1 MSKVTFIENE
11 HLYLNEDGIIIP
23 SVTQLVDY
31 QYPNG
36 YDNVPTNILNN
47 KARYGTTVHHMIE
60 GYEAGE
66 YNLETLSFSR
76 LDPNVK
82 SAVVQYDKIK
92 QRCPAVFD
100 IVKMEQVVSYQ
111 DRYAGMFDM
120 LNRNGILIDIKTT
133 ASLHENWIKLQLGLY
148 YMALYDMG
156 WINELKEIGYVLWIP
171 KASPA
176 RLIQID
182 VLEPKQCLEVLE
194 RYEKEHSAD

>member
-11 HLYLNEDGIIIP
+11 HLYLNENGIIIP

-31 QYPNG
+31 QFPSG

-60 GYEAGE
+60 GYEARE

-92 QRCPAVFD
+92 QKYPDVFNID
-100 IVKMEQVVSYQ
+100 KMEQVVSYQ
-111 DRYAGMFDM
+111 DRYAGMFDL
-120 LNRNGILIDIKTT
+120 LNKNGMLIDIKTT
-133 ASLHENWIKLQLGLY
+133 ASLHREWVRLQLGLY
-148 YMALYDMG
+148 YTALYDMG
-156 WINELKEIGYVLWIP
+156 WIKELKDIGYVLWIP

-176 RLIQID
+176 ELVEID
-182 VLEPKQCLEVLE
+182 VLKPEECLEVLE